1 MMEVR
6 EKPYLV
12 TLHWDSTR
20 EGTWTGFGRDMSPA
34 CGQSEFITVTD
45 IAEAVGCQKCLS
57 AMDKQPS

>member
-1 MMEVR
+1 MTEVR
-6 EKPYLV
+6 EKPYRV

-45 IAEAVGCQKCLS
+45 MAEAVGCRKCRD
-57 AMDKQPS
+57 AMERQSS